1 MRLLLT
7 ICAVFVSTS
16 LWAQSSENAALN
28 GWGFEYGAGSQSY
41 TEGVYRISGFT
52 PYLFDWHDKAFAR
65 LTLDLV
71 GRDMQ
76 SISDEDKSTAEITVS
91 LQSENALYK
100 GILSS
105 YSKIG
110 IGTLIV
116 SEDLY
121 DGSLLVLPVSFGLS
135 ALVGPEENSGSSFF
149 VEYRFNFLLN
159 YDEGKS
165 LPGSANVGLDQDV
178 FDAGSVLIGFRHAF
192 H

>member
-1 MRLLLT
+1 MRILLT
-7 ICAVFVSTS
+7 ICTVFFSTS
-16 LWAQSSENAALN
+16 LWAQSSENEALN

-41 TEGVYRISGFT
+41 TEGVYRFSGFT
-52 PYLFDWHDKAFAR
+52 PYLFDWNDQVFAR
-65 LTLDLV
+65 LTLDYLA
-71 GRDMQ
+71 RDMQ
-76 SISDEDKSTAEITVS
+76 SFSDEDKLTSEITIS

-100 GILSS
+100 DLLSS

-110 IGTLIV
+110 IGTLLV
-116 SEDLY
+116 NEDLY

-135 ALVGPEENSGSSFF
+135 ALVGPEDNSGSSFF

-159 YDEGKS
+159 YDEEKS
-165 LPGSANVGLDQDV
+165 LPGSANVGIDQDA